1 MAMKF
6 LDSQGQDMGQGVV
19 CLRDVVSKRGRKQ
32 VTMELSIGGVRVGT
46 MHMRVVVKSRRAEEG
61 SVGSAVGKEEECER
75 ERRINRSVFERRR

>member
-6 LDSQGQDMGQGVV
+6 LDCQGQDMGQGMV

-32 VTMELSIGGVRVGT
+32 VAMELSMGGVRVGT
-46 MHMRVVVKSRRAEEG
+46 MRMRVVVKSRWAEEG